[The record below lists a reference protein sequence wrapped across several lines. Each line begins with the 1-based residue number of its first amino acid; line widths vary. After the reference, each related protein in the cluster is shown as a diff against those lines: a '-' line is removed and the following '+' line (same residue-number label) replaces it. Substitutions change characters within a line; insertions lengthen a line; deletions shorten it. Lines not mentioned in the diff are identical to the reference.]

1 MNKNVLHRLIH
12 CSWTPPNMNIRLF
25 IMSFDFMEDL
35 HLHLSWQRTLWA
47 GSFRFVTCFCVRCCS
62 CDHTKTAKEEFFWW
76 ASWQLLKLLSVR
88 MMKSAAS
95 QNLKSYLGS
104 SFLLHFNPQNT
115 LSLINPYSHMW
126 LFNPQWFL
134 TQESHPHTQMDT
146 WGWTW
151 ASVSDTGWLQK
162 PGIQSLPS
170 ISPEPQLPTGQ
181 VSGLTNQR
189 QWTCES
195 HVLKK

>member
-1 MNKNVLHRLIH
+1 
-12 CSWTPPNMNIRLF
+12 
-25 IMSFDFMEDL
+25 MSFIDWSTVRGHLQIWTLDCLLWVLTSWRIYIL

-47 GSFRFVTCFCVRCCS
+47 GSFCFVTCFCVRCCS

-115 LSLINPYSHMW
+115 LSLINPYSHML
-126 LFNPQWFL
+126 LFNPQCFL
-134 TQESHPHTQMDT
+134 TWESHPHTQMDT

-181 VSGLTNQR
+181 VSGLTKQR
-189 QWTCES
+189 QMNMWKSCP
-195 HVLKK
+195 